1 MSELR
6 KTFDRIL
13 KLALAAAIVLTAFVN
28 DPLFES
34 IILLALGVLTIGLTV
49 VGLRVDEKRSA
60 MEKAIDVFIIII
72 IAAALI

>member
-1 MSELR
+1 MR

>member
-1 MSELR
+1 MR

-60 MEKAIDVFIIII
+60 REKAIDVFIIII